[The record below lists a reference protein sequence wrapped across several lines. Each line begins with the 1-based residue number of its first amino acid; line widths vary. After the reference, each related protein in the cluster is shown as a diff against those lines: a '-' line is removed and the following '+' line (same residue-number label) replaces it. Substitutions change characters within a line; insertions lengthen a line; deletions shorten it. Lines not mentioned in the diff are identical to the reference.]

1 MSPEPRDDKVE
12 SQVDEYG
19 ETEVAEDNAAHRE
32 NEIGRIN
39 GIIWLLLGVLEV
51 IIGMR
56 VVLKLLAANPD
67 NGFANFIYRVARA
80 FVWPF
85 FGLVAEPTSTSG
97 SVLEV
102 GSIIAMVVYLLIAW
116 GITRL
121 VYLVMK
127 PSRVRSERIVHRQ

>member
-1 MSPEPRDDKVE
+1 MSTEPMDDRQE

-39 GIIWLLLGVLEV
+39 GIIWLLLGILEV

-56 VVLKLLAANPD
+56 VVLKVLAANPD
-67 NGFANFIYRVARA
+67 NGFASFVYRIARV

-85 FGLVAEPTSTSG
+85 FGLVAEPTSNG

-102 GSIIAMVVYLLIAW
+102 SSIIAMIVFLLIAW

-121 VYLVMK
+121 VYLVMM
-127 PSRVRSERIVHRQ
+127 PSRVRRVRTVHRR

>member
-1 MSPEPRDDKVE
+1 MSPEPRDDRQEYE
-12 SQVDEYG
+12 SDEYG

-56 VVLKLLAANPD
+56 VVLKLVAANPD
-67 NGFANFIYRVARA
+67 NGFANFIYRVARV

-127 PSRVRSERIVHRQ
+127 PSRVRSERTVHRQ

>member
-1 MSPEPRDDKVE
+1 MSPEPRDDRQEHE
-12 SQVDEYG
+12 SDKYG
-19 ETEVAEDNAAHRE
+19 EVEVSQDKAGETE

-56 VVLKLLAANPD
+56 VVLKVLAANPD
-67 NGFANFIYRVARA
+67 NGFANFIYRVARV

-127 PSRVRSERIVHRQ
+127 PSRVRSERTVHRQ

>member
-1 MSPEPRDDKVE
+1 MSPEPRDDRQEYE
-12 SQVDEYG
+12 SDKYG
-19 ETEVAEDNAAHRE
+19 DTEVSQDKAGERE

-67 NGFANFIYRVARA
+67 NGFANFIYRAARV

-102 GSIIAMVVYLLIAW
+102 GSIIAMAVYLLIAW

-121 VYLVMK
+121 VYLIMK
-127 PSRVRSERIVHRQ
+127 PSRVRSERTVHRQ

>member
-1 MSPEPRDDKVE
+1 MSPEPRDDKSEYV
-12 SQVDEYG
+12 SDEYG
-19 ETEVAEDNAAHRE
+19 ETEVVEDKAGQRE

-39 GIIWLLLGVLEV
+39 GIVWLLLGIVEV

-67 NGFANFIYRVARA
+67 NAFASFIYRVARV

-85 FGLVAEPTSTSG
+85 FGLVAEPTSNG
-97 SVLEV
+97 SVFEV
-102 GSIIAMVVYLLIAW
+102 GSIIAMAVYLLIAW

-121 VYLVMK
+121 IYLVMM
-127 PSRVRSERIVHRQ
+127 PSRVRHVRTVNKH

>member
-1 MSPEPRDDKVE
+1 MSPEPMDDRQE

-39 GIIWLLLGVLEV
+39 GIIWLLLGILEV
-51 IIGMR
+51 VIGMR
-56 VVLKLLAANPD
+56 VVLKVLAANPD
-67 NGFANFIYRVARA
+67 NSFASFIYRIARV

-85 FGLVAEPTSTSG
+85 FGLVAEPTSNG

-102 GSIIAMVVYLLIAW
+102 SSIIAMVVFLLIAW

-121 VYLVMK
+121 VYLVMM
-127 PSRVRSERIVHRQ
+127 PSRVRRVRTVHRR

>member
-1 MSPEPRDDKVE
+1 MSPESRDDRLEYE
-12 SQVDEYG
+12 SDKYG
-19 ETEVAEDNAAHRE
+19 EVEVLQDKAGERE
-32 NEIGRIN
+32 NQIGRIN

-67 NGFANFIYRVARA
+67 NGFADFIYRVARA

-127 PSRVRSERIVHRQ
+127 PSRVRSERTVHRQ

>member
-1 MSPEPRDDKVE
+1 MSPEPRDDRQGSE
-12 SQVDEYG
+12 RDEYG
-19 ETEVAEDNAAHRE
+19 ETEVSQDKAGGRE

-67 NGFANFIYRVARA
+67 NGFANFIYRVARV

-127 PSRVRSERIVHRQ
+127 PSRVRSERTVHRQ

>member
-1 MSPEPRDDKVE
+1 MSPEPRDDRQEYE
-12 SQVDEYG
+12 SDEYG

-67 NGFANFIYRVARA
+67 NGFANFIYRVARV

-97 SVLEV
+97 SVLEL
-102 GSIIAMVVYLLIAW
+102 SLI
-116 GITRL
+116 
-121 VYLVMK
+121 
-127 PSRVRSERIVHRQ
+127 H

>member
-1 MSPEPRDDKVE
+1 MSPEPRDDRQEYE
-12 SQVDEYG
+12 SDEYG
-19 ETEVAEDNAAHRE
+19 ETEVAEDNATHRE

-67 NGFANFIYRVARA
+67 NGFANFIYRVARV

-127 PSRVRSERIVHRQ
+127 PSRVRSERTVHRQ

>member
-1 MSPEPRDDKVE
+1 MSQDKA
-12 SQVDEYG
+12 G
-19 ETEVAEDNAAHRE
+19 ERE
-32 NEIGRIN
+32 NEISRIN

-67 NGFANFIYRVARA
+67 NGFANSIYRVARA

-127 PSRVRSERIVHRQ
+127 PSRVRSERTVHRQ

>member
-1 MSPEPRDDKVE
+1 MSPEPRDDMNEYE
-12 SQVDEYG
+12 SDEYG
-19 ETEVAEDNAAHRE
+19 ETEVAEDKAAHRE

-39 GIIWLLLGVLEV
+39 GIVWLLLGVVEV

-56 VVLKLLAANPD
+56 VVLKLLEANPD
-67 NGFANFIYRVARA
+67 NAFASFIYRLSRV

-85 FGLVAEPTSTSG
+85 FGLVAEPTANG

-102 GSIIAMVVYLLIAW
+102 GSIIAMAFYLLIAW

-121 VYLVMK
+121 IYLIMM
-127 PSRVRSERIVHRQ
+127 PSRVRHVRTVSRH